1 MTSPPSGRPIPTP
14 STPVPSSRYRKP
26 KADPRTTD
34 NPASSDT
41 SPSDVTAPLQGDFFS
56 SSGVL
61 GFRRRK
67 VEILSQADFIEKHAS
82 AEMLAKTRVGDGG
95 SVMLGMYKN
104 AKVMF

>member
-1 MTSPPSGRPIPTP
+1 MTSPPSGRPIPIP

-26 KADPRTTD
+26 KAAPSITD
-34 NPASSDT
+34 TPASSDA
-41 SPSDVTAPLQGDFFS
+41 SSEVTAPLQGDFFS